1 MATIT
6 LPIKANRNDKIMI
19 NNQEIIVKNSYEL
32 INDDNGNN
40 GDEYYKI
47 GTRKG
52 ILFKIDKKDLLDIL
66 VYISIDNIYTVME
79 WDYDCRNKRYIVSK
93 FVNNNDNNS
102 SGSGNSDNSGNS
114 EIINILNYLKKDY
127 TNLGNKKLNVVFLN
141 DDYYDF
147 RSKNI
152 KDIPV
157 IGKNSTKFKYIDTK
171 PKFDNVNDTN
181 ETNEINQTTI
191 IQEFSGHQ
199 KNVGTS
205 ANIERNKY
213 KLVEIT
219 NNDGSKIKYYEVS
232 LGKFDKNNDEYTFI
246 IDIEDKCILDNIYL
260 LNNKFIYKTD
270 NLTEEEKNQLIIYKN
285 PTWRLM
291 DNQYISTV
299 ITIKGISNETIYIHR
314 LLLGCQKENKD
325 TVDHI
330 NGNKFDNRRCNLRIC
345 NMSVQNMNRGMVSRK
360 TTLNDILN
368 SNSNSIEQPTQTTQP
383 TQTPQTTQATQATPS
398 ISEPNLQL
406 TFKNIEFI
414 SYISENVKNK
424 NTITKRDGFAIEIS
438 GTRCGLSKSIET
450 CSTLSEISIFKT
462 DKNKM
467 LSIKLAHAVCIR
479 YLSIKNN
486 LIILKYSI
494 DNKKFETIEEFK
506 THSEKQIT
514 EIMKE
519 PYTIDSFLD
528 YMNTLKIT
536 KYNDPRISKIITNE
550 TNIED
555 IKFNFIQYSS
565 ARNKYDVDFII
576 GKDSNGEHIKLKKN
590 GSGEKTLS
598 IEDKKSFALVQRY
611 NAFIELENDL
621 NKQIHKDIPFSS
633 TMNNINNNTSNLKS
647 LTDFEME
654 SKKFKNFDEFR
665 QHTEYYINKLLNP
678 IIPYTLETF
687 SEYITKKANSKK
699 INLEVSK
706 CREPLGSPT

>member
-1 MATIT
+1 MAVII
-6 LPIKANRNDKIMI
+6 LPSKANRNDKIII
-19 NNQEIIVKNSYEL
+19 NNQEIIIKNSYEL

-47 GTRKG
+47 VTKKG
-52 ILFKIDKKDLLDIL
+52 FSFKIDKKNLLNIL

-79 WDYDCRNKRYIVSK
+79 WDYDCRNKKYIVSK
-93 FVNNNDNNS
+93 FVNNNDNDNNS
-102 SGSGNSDNSGNS
+102 SGSGNSGNS

-171 PKFDNVNDTN
+171 PEYFNADATN
-181 ETNEINQTTI
+181 QITI
-191 IQEFSGHQ
+191 LQEFSGHH

-232 LGKFDKNNDEYTFI
+232 LGKFDKNNNEFTFI

-260 LNNKFIYKTD
+260 LNNKFIFKID
-270 NLTEEEKNQLIIYKN
+270 DLTEEEKKQLIVYKN
-285 PTWRLM
+285 PTWCLM
-291 DNQYISTV
+291 NNQYISTV
-299 ITIKGISNETIYIHR
+299 ITIKGISIETVYIHR

-368 SNSNSIEQPTQTTQP
+368 NNSNSNSNSNIIEQPTQPIQSTI
-383 TQTPQTTQATQATPS
+383 S

-424 NTITKRDGFAIEIS
+424 NTVTKRDGFAIEIS
-438 GTRCGLSKSIET
+438 AVRCGLSKSIET

-467 LSIKLAHAVCIR
+467 LSIKLSHAVCLR
-479 YLSIKNN
+479 YLSVKNN
-486 LIILKYSI
+486 IIILKYSI
-494 DNKKFETIEEFK
+494 DNKKFENIEEFK
-506 THSEKQIT
+506 IYSEKQIT

-528 YMNTLKIT
+528 YMNTLKII
-536 KYNDPRISKIITNE
+536 KYNDPRLSKIITNE

-555 IKFNFIQYSS
+555 IKFNFIQYNS

-576 GKDSNGEHIKLKKN
+576 GKDSKGENIKLKKN

-621 NKQIHKDIPFSS
+621 NKQIHKDIPF
-633 TMNNINNNTSNLKS
+633 TDTGNNINDTISNLKS

-665 QHTEYYINKLLNP
+665 QHTEYYINKLINP
-678 IIPYTLETF
+678 TIPYTLETF

-699 INLEVSK
+699 INLEVS
-706 CREPLGSPT
+706 